1 MRRPPEPIKPL
12 SQGRETALPGGRQRR
27 MTIWMAHLLPHVLSV
42 GSPLQKGCRMNLF
55 TPMPLRGVEFPNRIA
70 VSPMSQ
76 YAADDGYANDWHL
89 THLGR
94 FALGGAGLVYT
105 EATGVTREGRR
116 THGDLGLWEDG
127 QIDELA
133 RIAGFLKKQGAVP
146 GIQLAHAGRKASE
159 RRPWHGETPVDD
171 EDVAERG
178 EHPWLTIG
186 PSAIPYAEG
195 WHTPLEATRQD
206 LADVAAAF
214 GAAAKRADDAG
225 FEIIEVYAAHG
236 FLIHQFYSP
245 IANKREDAYGGSFD
259 GRIRLAL
266 EVADAI
272 RANWPDHKPLAFR
285 LSATDWLNGGWE
297 QEDTI
302 ALAKRLKDHGVD
314 MIDCSTG
321 GIGGRERP
329 RRMPLGEAFQVPF
342 ATAVKTEADI
352 AAMTVGFIWDPESA
366 DGIIR
371 NGQADMVAL
380 ARELLDDPN
389 WPLHAARALGID
401 PDFAMWKPEF
411 GWWLSRRERVVQK
424 LGLRD

>member
-1 MRRPPEPIKPL
+1 MRRPPGPIKPL

-27 MTIWMAHLLPHVLSV
+27 MTIWMAHLLPHVMSV
-42 GSPLQKGCRMNLF
+42 GSPLQKGYCMNLF

-105 EATGVTREGRR
+105 EAAGVTRAGRR

-171 EDVAERG
+171 EDIAARG
-178 EHPWLTIG
+178 EHPWPTVG
-186 PSAIPYAEG
+186 ASAIPYAEG
-195 WHTPLEATRQD
+195 WHTPLEATHQD
-206 LADVAAAF
+206 LADIAAAF
-214 GAAAKRADDAG
+214 GAAAKRADNAG
-225 FEIIEVYAAHG
+225 FDIIEVYAAHG

-285 LSATDWLNGGWE
+285 LSATDWLDGGWE
-297 QEDTI
+297 QEDTV

-342 ATAVKTEADI
+342 ATAVKTEADV

-366 DGIIR
+366 DCIIR
-371 NGQADMVAL
+371 NGRADMVAL
-380 ARELLDDPN
+380 ARELLNDPN
-389 WPLHAARALGID
+389 WPLHAARTLGID